1 MVDALTPREMAF
13 LARRTG
19 LFGAFRQ
26 VCLTAILRPSTPFAC
41 SIEMVRVEGRA
52 LSCPTWQAG
61 PSLSTDY
68 SRVK

>member
-26 VCLTAILRPSTPFAC
+26 VCLMAILQPPTPFAC
-41 SIEMVRVEGRA
+41 SIELVPQPGAHPRRLDWQSNMLA
-52 LSCPTWQAG
+52 LHH
-61 PSLSTDY
+61 
-68 SRVK
+68 